1 MSLAVSSVAPS
12 LPPRLRTLGAAD
24 LPLRVEPLA
33 VLTCREGDLAARVAG
48 ESLRVRA
55 GELLVL
61 RRAGPL
67 ELERADAGAQ
77 VAVFLAS
84 PAWVD
89 AYWELHGVRPKDG
102 AELELLPA
110 AAALSRRATKL
121 LATLAEAGAGEP
133 LSAGT
138 VATLLEIAC
147 QAEGSPLGSRRSRQ
161 QLAGQRR
168 AVVRALADYDP
179 EADGDFS
186 LYGLAERLGLS
197 PRQTA
202 RLVRGETGRSFR
214 ELKAAARIERA
225 RKLLAASDLSILE
238 VALRSGWNSASQFHD
253 AFRRSVGLTP
263 SRYRMAHRR

>member
-1 MSLAVSSVAPS
+1 
-12 LPPRLRTLGAAD
+12 

-33 VLTCREGDLAARVAG
+33 VLTCREGDLAARVSG
-48 ESLRVRA
+48 ESLCLRA

-67 ELERADAGAQ
+67 ELERADSGAQ
-77 VAVFLAS
+77 VALFLAS
-84 PAWVD
+84 PAWLD
-89 AYWELHGVRPKDG
+89 AYWELHGVRPTDG

-110 AAALSRRATKL
+110 GAALARRAIRL
-121 LATLAEAGAGEP
+121 LATAAGAGTEAVEP
-133 LSAGT
+133 LSPST
-138 VATLLEIAC
+138 VAMLLEVAC
-147 QAEGSPLGSRRSRQ
+147 QAQGSLLASRRSSRHV
-161 QLAGQRR
+161 AGQRR

-197 PRQTA
+197 SRQTA

-225 RKLLAASDLSILE
+225 RKLLASSDLSILE

-263 SRYRMAHRR
+263 SRFRMAHRR

>member
-1 MSLAVSSVAPS
+1 
-12 LPPRLRTLGAAD
+12 LPPRLRKLGAAD

-33 VLTCREGDLAARVAG
+33 LLACRAGDLAARVGA
-48 ESLRVRA
+48 EALRLRA

-67 ELERADAGAQ
+67 ELERADSGAEI
-77 VAVFLAS
+77 ALFLAS
-84 PAWVD
+84 PAWVESFW
-89 AYWELHGVRPKDG
+89 ALHGTSPADG

-110 AAALSRRATKL
+110 AAALARRATKL
-121 LATLAEAGAGEP
+121 LATAVGAEAERP

-138 VATLLEIAC
+138 VAMLLEIAC
-147 QAEGSPLGSRRSRQ
+147 QAQGSPLASRRSSRQ
-161 QLAGQRR
+161 VAGQRR
-168 AVVRALADYDP
+168 ALVRALADYDP

-197 PRQTA
+197 SRQTA

-214 ELKAAARIERA
+214 ELKATARIERA
-225 RKLLAASDLSILE
+225 RKLLASSDLSILE

-263 SRYRMAHRR
+263 SRYRMAHRG